1 MADKVLVVTS
11 PDDVLIDGYRILVA
25 GLTPEQSKI
34 VSDTLLKIKYS
45 GNVILYLWDAG
56 DNEWLL
62 DKKHKSDLIIFNA
75 DHENQALV
83 GYMSAQKNSHYF
95 GHLKFLASA
104 NAKAIYASEDLEN
117 LLTLILNNYE

>member
-45 GNVILYLWDAG
+45 GNVILYLWDTG